1 MQVFW
6 RRGLIDGKTL
16 PYYDN
21 TVNLGQDAHEIV
33 NLDSSLRHIMSK
45 CSTDILKASKG
56 MMSTFTGTKLEVSCL
71 EVIMFTPKCP
81 HAEIACRDTGSCTYV
96 CCMCQRGIPSDFAW
110 SETCD

>member
-33 NLDSSLRHIMSK
+33 NLDSSLRHIMSMF
-45 CSTDILKASKG
+45 TDILKESKG
-56 MMSTFTGTKLEVSCL
+56 MGQ
-71 EVIMFTPKCP
+71 
-81 HAEIACRDTGSCTYV
+81 AGS
-96 CCMCQRGIPSDFAW
+96 
-110 SETCD
+110 